1 MLAHEVTHLKRRDAL
16 YNGWWIALTGVII
29 WIMRRREYMVD
40 NRAALLTGK
49 AKPLITAL
57 KQMEAQDCALLRHSA
72 LSMLFTFPNFTMWN
86 VFREPLT
93 PLTHHPY
100 AYTIKQNAFRNTE

>member
-72 LSMLFTFPNFTMWN
+72 LSMLFIAHLPEFHDVECFP
-86 VFREPLT
+86 
-93 PLTHHPY
+93 
-100 AYTIKQNAFRNTE
+100 